1 MASSKI
7 IYGIDLGTT
16 NSSIARIKEGKPD
29 VARTETL
36 KYTMPSCVH
45 INRKQGVSV
54 GDSAYRQLSEDL
66 VKSFTT
72 PGWEINTFSEFKQT
86 MGSDKMYECSN
97 LGRPLNSEE
106 LSAEVLK
113 QLKALTRES
122 TLKAVVITV
131 PAKFT
136 PGQKA
141 ATVRA
146 AELAGFEYCEL
157 LQEPVAASIAY
168 GMDSKG
174 KDGYWV
180 VFDLGGGTFDV
191 ALLKVEDGIMNVI
204 DTEGDNYLGGK
215 NLDYAIVDDFII
227 PYLENNYSMT
237 GILTNDLS
245 KERLRN
251 AWKSKAEEAKIR
263 LSLDE
268 SVDLIS
274 DLGEDYG
281 VDDEDNEL
289 EVDVTLDREDF
300 NDLATPYFQKAI
312 DLTKDLLTRNNLGST
327 NLATVVMVGGPA
339 YTPILQEM
347 VQQQLTSRAD
357 FSNDPMTI
365 VARGAALHAATID
378 IPDGVVEV
386 NRGKIN
392 LELKYETTSV
402 EAREWLT
409 VKLLANESDFVPSD
423 GVFIVIKRN
432 DGAWTTERI
441 KIGDQVEL
449 VELSLVKNSPN
460 QFTLELY
467 DPKGNRMDCEPNQF
481 TIIQGFK
488 HGQKGATLPYQ
499 ISIEVYDELFKRDGL
514 VPIKGLEKNKVTP
527 ATGIENRYKTPVA
540 LRPGNASDYVEIPVY
555 AGDFYAEG
563 TKAIY
568 SNLVTLIKI
577 SGDDVPA
584 MVRANSEVDL
594 TIKVTQDEKM
604 SLSAY
609 FPCIDYSYEIDIN
622 FVLDVVYSAE
632 EVEKRINEAI
642 STLERLYDETDTNH
656 ADRILNDLNEIMEKL
671 QKARLND
678 VTRLGTLND
687 LRKLQREIDNLE
699 MEVEVPRLEERLRNA
714 YAELENLIQL
724 VRDNAHTEI
733 LNMEKVNASQA
744 DHKKKMDSLIN
755 DKDRSRTNLKMMAE
769 LTDDIF
775 NMDIGIRFAF
785 AGRDICVNIL
795 REYTTNFD
803 QLNWSDR
810 AKART
815 LIQTGL
821 NMPPDA
827 DQAELLAIVIQL
839 NGLLPSSQQHKLI

>member
-7 IYGIDLGTT
+7 TYGIDLGTT
-16 NSSIARIKEGKPD
+16 NSSIARIKDGVPD
-29 VARTETL
+29 VVRTETL

-54 GDSAYRQLSEDL
+54 GDSAYRQLSEEMN
-66 VKSFTT
+66 KSFTT
-72 PGWEINTFSEFKQT
+72 QGWEINTFSEFKRT

-97 LGRPLNSEE
+97 LGRSLNSEE

-168 GMDSKG
+168 GMESKG

-237 GILTNDLS
+237 GILTNDLR

-268 SVDLIS
+268 SVDIIS

-281 VDDEDNEL
+281 VDDENNEL

-300 NDLATPYFQKAI
+300 NNLATPYFQKAI

-339 YTPILQEM
+339 YTPILKEM

-409 VKLLANESDFVPSD
+409 VKLLANESDFVPSG

-499 ISIEVYDELFKRDGL
+499 ISIEVHDELFKRDGL

-527 ATGIENRYKTPVA
+527 ATGTENCYKTPVD
-540 LRPGNASDYVEIPVY
+540 LRPGNASDYVEIPIY
-555 AGDFYAEG
+555 AGEHNTEG

-568 SNLVTLIKI
+568 SDMVTLIRI

-584 MVRANSEVDL
+584 LVRANSEVNL
-594 TIKVTQDEKM
+594 TIKIFRDEKM

-609 FPCIDYSYEIDIN
+609 FPCIDYSYDIDIE
-622 FVLDVVYSAE
+622 FAPDTVSTAE
-632 EVEKRINEAI
+632 EIEARINEAI
-642 STLERLYDETDTNH
+642 SILERLYDETDTNQ
-656 ADRILNDLNEIMEKL
+656 ADRMLKKLDELMQKL

-678 VTRLGTLND
+678 DNRLETLSD
-687 LRKLQREIDNLE
+687 LRKLQREIDLLE
-699 MEVEVPRLEERLRNA
+699 MQVEVPRFEERLRNS

-724 VRDNAHTEI
+724 IRKNSDDQN
-733 LNMEKVNASQA
+733 LKMDLVNASMA
-744 DHKKKMDSLIN
+744 DHKQKLDSLIN
-755 DKDRSRTNLKMMAE
+755 DKDRSNTKLKMMGE
-769 LTDDIF
+769 LTEDIS
-775 NMDIGIRFAF
+775 NMDMEIRFAIV
-785 AGRDICVNIL
+785 GREICVKIL
-795 REYTTNFD
+795 RDYATNFD

-810 AKART
+810 ARARN
-815 LIQTGL
+815 LIQVGL
-821 NMPPDA
+821 NMPTDV
-827 DQAELLAIVIQL
+827 DKAELFAIVKQVTDM
-839 NGLLPSSQQHKLI
+839 LPTYQQHKLI